1 MRPAEVRVTRSW
13 RAALLGLVVA
23 LVGFEAGARVLFAL
37 RQPPP
42 LTDLQP
48 YQMQDP
54 KRPWHRLL
62 RPGFVQTYAE
72 AIASKREAGRVLGE
86 QYLSRAGAD
95 SSGIFLRINR
105 EGFRGPE
112 VDRTHAAPRI
122 VTVGDS
128 CTFGMGESSSYP
140 RMLEMT
146 LRERGIA
153 VEIVNA
159 GVEGYTPADALLE
172 LDRIEALHPDV
183 ATIYLGWNAIFDE
196 EQVFGHPVLASWRLI
211 RGASARLS
219 RSLQGDSRAAAL
231 DAYTRPK
238 HPDRDARELAGLRE
252 FVPMFLPDIRQIV
265 RALHSS
271 GSRVVLLTLPGLY
284 ELDKTPTDYML
295 KIGHLPIYTDN
306 PYELAALSARLN
318 ALLRQLASEESVQ
331 LIDVESWSRT
341 AFRPR
346 ERYFFDS
353 VHFTDE
359 GQAMLGRFLADQ
371 IQPILSQ

>member
-1 MRPAEVRVTRSW
+1 
-13 RAALLGLVVA
+13 
-23 LVGFEAGARVLFAL
+23 
-37 RQPPP
+37 
-42 LTDLQP
+42 
-48 YQMQDP
+48 MQDP

-62 RPGFVQTYAE
+62 RPGFMQTYAE

-86 QYLSRAGAD
+86 QYVSRAGAD

-122 VTVGDS
+122 VTIGDS

-140 RMLEMT
+140 RTLEQT

-153 VEIVNA
+153 LEVINA
-159 GVEGYTPADALLE
+159 AVEGYTPADALLE

-183 ATIYLGWNAIFDE
+183 TTIYLGWNAIFDE
-196 EQVFGHPVLASWRLI
+196 EQDIGDPVLASWRLI

-219 RSLQGDSRAAAL
+219 RAFQGGSRVAAL

-238 HPDRDARELAGLRE
+238 HPDRNARELAGLPE
-252 FVPMFLPDIRQIV
+252 FVPKFLPEIRQMV
-265 RALHSS
+265 RALRSS

-284 ELDKTPTDYML
+284 ELDQTPTDYML

-318 ALLRQLASEESVQ
+318 ALLRQMAREESIQ
-331 LIDVESWSRT
+331 LIDIESWSRS